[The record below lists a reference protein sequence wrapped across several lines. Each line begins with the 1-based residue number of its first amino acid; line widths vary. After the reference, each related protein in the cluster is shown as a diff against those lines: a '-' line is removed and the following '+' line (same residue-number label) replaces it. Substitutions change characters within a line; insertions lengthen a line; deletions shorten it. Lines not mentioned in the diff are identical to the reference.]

1 MRPRR
6 RSLALLGILILL
18 LSMTVVA
25 CQDNGTPEQTGEA
38 TQAADPT
45 TAFEEGSSE
54 ELDTSTEEAPAEEAA
69 PTEEAA
75 APEEVAPTEE
85 AEAAEAT
92 PATDPPVTAAPADL
106 AIPFLAEWSASPH
119 NDATSE
125 AFNHWNE
132 EDPAEVPTDC
142 ARCHS
147 TPGYVDY
154 VGADGSEPNVV
165 NAPAPIGTT
174 VQCEACHNTAT
185 IVKNSVIFPS
195 GIEIQNLGDES
206 RCMVCHQG
214 RASTVSVDTQIADA
228 GLAED
233 LDTVSEDLGFTN
245 IHYYAAAATQYGTL
259 AMGGYQYG
267 GNAYDARFDHVP
279 SHNTCIEC
287 HNPHTLEVNLEQC
300 QACHTDAATVE
311 DLADIRMFGSLVD
324 YDGDGDMEEGIADEI
339 GGLRDALYGAMQAY
353 TAEVSGTGLIYDAAT
368 YPYFFNDTNADGQAG
383 EDELAFDN
391 AFNAWTPRLTKA
403 AYNYQVSLKDPGAYV
418 HGGKYIIQL
427 LYDGIEDL
435 NTAVAEPI
443 DMAAMNR
450 LDHGHFAGSEEAFRH
465 WDAAEEGGGIVP
477 GSCAKCHSATGQP
490 QFITEG
496 VNTSQPA
503 SNGLNCGTCHND
515 LTEFT
520 VYEVPSVRF
529 PSGLSVSF
537 GERDFSA
544 NMCLNCH
551 QGRESTVSVNARI
564 GDSPDD
570 EVNENLR
577 FVNIHYFAAGST
589 LFGTEVKGA
598 YEFAGQEYT
607 GRNGHVPIY
616 DSCTECHGIHDLQI
630 VVEDCG
636 DCHEVDLTVE
646 GLRSIRVSDV
656 DYDGDGDVTEGVF
669 GEIDTY
675 RENLLAAIQTYA
687 TEVAGVNLIYDSS
700 SYPYWFADD
709 DANGRINDEEGGF
722 ASWTPNLLR
731 AAYNY
736 QDSQKEPGAYAHN
749 PSYIL
754 QILYD
759 SINAVNGDL
768 TGKTRAE
775 IRTYDDLN

>member
-1 MRPRR
+1 
-6 RSLALLGILILL
+6 
-18 LSMTVVA
+18 
-25 CQDNGTPEQTGEA
+25 
-38 TQAADPT
+38 
-45 TAFEEGSSE
+45 
-54 ELDTSTEEAPAEEAA
+54 
-69 PTEEAA
+69 
-75 APEEVAPTEE
+75 
-85 AEAAEAT
+85 
-92 PATDPPVTAAPADL
+92 
-106 AIPFLAEWSASPH
+106 
-119 NDATSE
+119 
-125 AFNHWNE
+125 
-132 EDPAEVPTDC
+132 
-142 ARCHS
+142 
-147 TPGYVDY
+147 
-154 VGADGSEPNVV
+154 
-165 NAPAPIGTT
+165 
-174 VQCEACHNTAT
+174 
-185 IVKNSVIFPS
+185 
-195 GIEIQNLGDES
+195 
-206 RCMVCHQG
+206 
-214 RASTVSVDTQIADA
+214 
-228 GLAED
+228 
-233 LDTVSEDLGFTN
+233 
-245 IHYYAAAATQYGTL
+245 
-259 AMGGYQYG
+259 MGGYQYG
-267 GNAYDARFDHVP
+267 GKAYDARFDHVP

-311 DLADIRMFGSLVD
+311 DLANIRMFGSLVD
-324 YDGDGDMEEGIADEI
+324 YDGDGDMEEGIAGEI
-339 GGLRDALYGAMQAY
+339 GGLRDSLYAAMQAY
-353 TAEVSGTGLIYDAAT
+353 TAEVSDTPLIYDSAT

-383 EDELAFDN
+383 EDELAFPN

-435 NTAVAEPI
+435 NTAIATPV

-465 WDAAEEGGGIVP
+465 WDAAEEGGGVVP

-490 QFITEG
+490 EFLAEG
-496 VNTSQPA
+496 VVTSQPA
-503 SNGLNCGTCHND
+503 SNGLNCGTCHSD
-515 LTEFT
+515 LSEFT

-529 PSGLSVSF
+529 PSGSTVSF

-551 QGRESTVSVNARI
+551 QGRESTVSVNNRI
-564 GDSPDD
+564 GDKPDD
-570 EVNENLR
+570 EVNEDLR

-616 DSCTECHGIHDLQI
+616 DSCTECHGIHDLEI
-630 VVEDCG
+630 VIEDCG

-646 GLRSIRVSDV
+646 GLRAIRVSDV
-656 DYDGDGDVTEGVF
+656 DYDGDGDVTEGVY

-675 RENLLAAIQTYA
+675 REALLAAIQTYA
-687 TEVAGVNLIYDSS
+687 TEVAGVNLIYSSS

-709 DANGRINDEEGGF
+709 DGNGRINDEEGGF

-775 IRTYDDLN
+775 IRTYEDLN